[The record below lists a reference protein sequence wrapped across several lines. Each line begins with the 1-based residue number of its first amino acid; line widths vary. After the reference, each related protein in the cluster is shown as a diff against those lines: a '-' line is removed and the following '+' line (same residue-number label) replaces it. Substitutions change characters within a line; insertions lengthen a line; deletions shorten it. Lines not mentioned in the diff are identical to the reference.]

1 MILFLYNCLVNLMTW
16 VYFTRIV
23 FFHKTGM
30 HQQST
35 THLFMIEPVE
45 FYSNEQTA
53 FTNHYQKEVT
63 NESADDIAEKAL
75 AEFHGLK
82 NAIEER
88 GIKVTSLLGSRDCPD
103 HIFPNWFMTFDDKTM
118 QIFSMMA
125 PNRREEK
132 KAHMIQH
139 LTESYEL
146 TDDMS
151 HLEEKEVFLEST
163 SSMVFDRVNR
173 IVYGGISP
181 RTNAVQL
188 ILWCRNNNYELVL
201 FETESHKGSPIYH
214 TDVLMYVGTDI
225 IGICLDVIKPE
236 HRDFVK
242 EKVNANHKVVELTS
256 DQIQSFCGNAIEAKN
271 EKNELFLIISSTAYN
286 ALNKDQIDSLLTS
299 YKEIIYSDIPTI
311 EKYGG
316 GSARCMLTELF

>member
-1 MILFLYNCLVNLMTW
+1 
-16 VYFTRIV
+16 
-23 FFHKTGM
+23 M

-35 THLFMIEPVE
+35 SHLFMIEPVE

-53 FTNHYQKEVT
+53 YTNHYQKTVLDEAA
-63 NESADDIAEKAL
+63 EKIAEKAL

-82 NAIEER
+82 NAIEKR
-88 GIKVTSLLGSRDCPD
+88 GIRVTSLLGSSDCPD
-103 HIFPNWFMTFDDKTM
+103 HVFPNWFITFDDKTM

-132 KAHMIQH
+132 KSHMIQH
-139 LTESYEL
+139 LSETYEL
-146 TDDMS
+146 TDDIS
-151 HLEEKEVFLEST
+151 HLEEKEIFLEST

-188 ILWCRNNNYELVL
+188 IIWCRNNNYDLVL

-236 HRDFVK
+236 HREFVR
-242 EKVNANHKVVELTS
+242 EKVNQYHDVLELS
-256 DQIQSFCGNAIEAKN
+256 AEQIQDFCGNAIEAKN
-271 EKNELFLIISSTAYN
+271 DKGELFLIISTRAYK
-286 ALNKDQIDSLLTS
+286 ALNQDQIKKLLES
-299 YKEIIYSDIPTI
+299 YKEIIHSDIPTI

>member
-1 MILFLYNCLVNLMTW
+1 
-16 VYFTRIV
+16 
-23 FFHKTGM
+23 M

-35 THLFMIEPVE
+35 SHLFMIEPVE

-53 FTNHYQKEVT
+53 YTNHYQKTDLDEAA
-63 NESADDIAEKAL
+63 EKIAEKAL

-82 NAIEER
+82 NAIEKR
-88 GIKVTSLLGSRDCPD
+88 GIKVTSLLGSSDCPD
-103 HIFPNWFMTFDDKTM
+103 HVFPNWFITFDDKTM

-132 KAHMIQH
+132 KSHMIQH
-139 LTESYEL
+139 LSETYEL
-146 TDDMS
+146 TDDIS
-151 HLEEKEVFLEST
+151 HLEEKEIFLEST

-188 ILWCRNNNYELVL
+188 IIWCRNNNYDLVL

-236 HRDFVK
+236 HREFVR
-242 EKVNANHKVVELTS
+242 EKVNQYHDVLELS
-256 DQIQSFCGNAIEAKN
+256 AEQIQDFCGNAIEAKN
-271 EKNELFLIISSTAYN
+271 DKGELFLIISTRAYE
-286 ALNKDQIDSLLTS
+286 ALNQNQIKKLLES
-299 YKEIIYSDIPTI
+299 YKEIIHSDIPTI

>member
-1 MILFLYNCLVNLMTW
+1 
-16 VYFTRIV
+16 
-23 FFHKTGM
+23 M

-299 YKEIIYSDIPTI
+299 YKEIIHSDIPTI